1 MVQPIGAE
9 SIPKIF
15 RKSEPFYK
23 IILLQ
28 NHPFPK
34 LKLRSFSSSAALAV
48 PHATAAPPG
57 ASYMPLTRFSSS
69 SGFSEPIADTLLAR
83 AHRVGH
89 DSMPIDTAP
98 AGPTVNLVG

>member
-9 SIPKIF
+9 SIPEIF
-15 RKSEPFYK
+15 RKFEPLYK
-23 IILLQ
+23 IILS
-28 NHPFPK
+28 PK
-34 LKLRSFSSSAALAV
+34 IKLRSFSFAAAPAI
-48 PHATAAPPG
+48 PHATTAPPS
-57 ASYMPLTRFSSS
+57 ASYRPLTRFFSS

-98 AGPTVNLVG
+98 AGPMVNLVG